1 MAAIVRGGG
10 RGGHTRHGAL
20 CAAPSP
26 GRRRWRPPL
35 FELRCCRAPVTQLGL
50 DSCRS
55 APVLYYFLP
64 FHSYTPPGSLPA
76 LGGVDGYLTLG
87 EGGGGR
93 MAPSASAGPRPGSA
107 RPRPLPRSRSWRRC
121 FPPRSLLPRCPP
133 APHVTGAGSRISRS
147 CCAGNPAR
155 SAALRWRRGCASE
168 AAPGDCY
175 PHRFSGL
182 DLNSSDSQSEGSST
196 SKGRYIPPHLRNRE
210 ASKQGF
216 DSGGWSSRRDK
227 DAYSS
232 FGARSDRDAKS
243 SFFDRGTGSRGGRY
257 EERGRGGDYD
267 RSGFGRFE
275 RGGNSRWCD
284 KSDEDDWSKPLPPS
298 ERLEQ
303 ELFSGS
309 NTGINFEKYDD
320 IPVEATGSNCP
331 PHIESFSDVDMGEII
346 MGNIELT
353 RYTRPTPVQKH
364 AIPIIKEKRDLMACA
379 QTGSGKT
386 AAFLLP
392 ILSQIYA
399 DGPGDALRAMK
410 ENGRYG
416 RRKQYPISLVLAPT
430 RELAVQIYEEARK
443 FAYRSRV
450 RPCVVYGGADIGQQI
465 RDLERGCHLLVAT
478 PGRLVDMMER
488 GKIGLDFCKY
498 LVLDEA
504 DRMLDMGFE
513 PQIRRIVEQ
522 DTMPPK
528 GVRHTMMFSAT
539 FPKEIQMLA
548 RDFLDE
554 YIFLAV
560 GRVGST
566 SENITQ
572 KVVWVEE
579 PDKRSFLLDLLNA
592 TGKDSLTLVFVE
604 TKKGADALEDFLY
617 HEGYACTS
625 IHGDRSQRDR
635 EEALHQFR
643 SGKSPILVATAVA
656 ARGLDISNV
665 KHVINFDLPSDIEEY
680 VHRIGR
686 TGRVGNLG
694 LATSFFNERNINI
707 TKDLLD
713 LLVEAKQEVPSW
725 LENMAYEQH
734 HKGGGSRG
742 RSKSS
747 RFSGGF
753 GARDYRTS
761 SGFGSS
767 SSSSSRSTSS
777 RSGGSSSRGFG
788 GGGYGGFYNS
798 DGYGGNYNSQGV
810 DWWGN

>member
-1 MAAIVRGGG
+1 MSHVAVENA
-10 RGGHTRHGAL
+10 
-20 CAAPSP
+20 
-26 GRRRWRPPL
+26 
-35 FELRCCRAPVTQLGL
+35 LGL
-50 DSCRS
+50 DQQF
-55 APVLYYFLP
+55 A
-64 FHSYTPPGSLPA
+64 
-76 LGGVDGYLTLG
+76 
-87 EGGGGR
+87 
-93 MAPSASAGPRPGSA
+93 
-107 RPRPLPRSRSWRRC
+107 
-121 FPPRSLLPRCPP
+121 
-133 APHVTGAGSRISRS
+133 
-147 CCAGNPAR
+147 
-155 SAALRWRRGCASE
+155 
-168 AAPGDCY
+168 
-175 PHRFSGL
+175 GL
-182 DLNSSDSQSEGSST
+182 DLNSSDNQSGGST
-196 SKGRYIPPHLRNRE
+196 
-210 ASKQGF
+210 ASSFYDK
-216 DSGGWSSRRDK
+216 DSSGWSSSKDK

-232 FGARSDRDAKS
+232 FGSRSDSRGKS
-243 SFFDRGTGSRGGRY
+243 SFFSDRGSGSRGRFDD
-257 EERGRGGDYD
+257 RGRSDYDGIGSRGD
-267 RSGFGRFE
+267 RSGFGKFE

-303 ELFSGS
+303 ELFSGG

-320 IPVEATGSNCP
+320 IPVEATGNNCP
-331 PHIESFSDVDMGEII
+331 PHIESFSDVEMGEII

-392 ILSQIYA
+392 ILSQIYS
-399 DGPGDALRAMK
+399 DGPGEALRAMK

-443 FAYRSRV
+443 FSYRSRV

-560 GRVGST
+560 GRVGS
-566 SENITQ
+566 
-572 KVVWVEE
+572 
-579 PDKRSFLLDLLNA
+579 
-592 TGKDSLTLVFVE
+592 KDSLTLVFVE
-604 TKKGADALEDFLY
+604 TKKGADSLEDFLY

-725 LENMAYEQH
+725 LENMAYEH
-734 HKGGGSRG
+734 HYKGSSRG

-753 GARDYRTS
+753 GARDYRQS
-761 SGFGSS
+761 SGASS
-767 SSSSSRSTSS
+767 SSFSSSRANSS
-777 RSGGSSSRGFG
+777 RSGGGGHGSSRGFG

>member
-1 MAAIVRGGG
+1 M
-10 RGGHTRHGAL
+10 L
-20 CAAPSP
+20 
-26 GRRRWRPPL
+26 
-35 FELRCCRAPVTQLGL
+35 
-50 DSCRS
+50 
-55 APVLYYFLP
+55 
-64 FHSYTPPGSLPA
+64 
-76 LGGVDGYLTLG
+76 
-87 EGGGGR
+87 
-93 MAPSASAGPRPGSA
+93 
-107 RPRPLPRSRSWRRC
+107 
-121 FPPRSLLPRCPP
+121 
-133 APHVTGAGSRISRS
+133 
-147 CCAGNPAR
+147 
-155 SAALRWRRGCASE
+155 
-168 AAPGDCY
+168 
-175 PHRFSGL
+175 PHRPSL
-182 DLNSSDSQSEGSST
+182 CV
-196 SKGRYIPPHLRNRE
+196 
-210 ASKQGF
+210 AGF

-267 RSGFGRFE
+267 RSGFGRFD
-275 RGGNSRWCD
+275 RGGGNSRWCD

-734 HKGGGSRG
+734 HKGGGSQVC
-742 RSKSS
+742 
-747 RFSGGF
+747 F

-777 RSGGSSSRGFG
+777 RSGGSGSRGFG

>member
-1 MAAIVRGGG
+1 MSHVAV
-10 RGGHTRHGAL
+10 
-20 CAAPSP
+20 
-26 GRRRWRPPL
+26 
-35 FELRCCRAPVTQLGL
+35 GL
-50 DSCRS
+50 DQQL
-55 APVLYYFLP
+55 AV
-64 FHSYTPPGSLPA
+64 
-76 LGGVDGYLTLG
+76 
-87 EGGGGR
+87 
-93 MAPSASAGPRPGSA
+93 
-107 RPRPLPRSRSWRRC
+107 
-121 FPPRSLLPRCPP
+121 
-133 APHVTGAGSRISRS
+133 
-147 CCAGNPAR
+147 
-155 SAALRWRRGCASE
+155 
-168 AAPGDCY
+168 
-175 PHRFSGL
+175 L
-182 DLNSSDSQSEGSST
+182 DLNSADVQGVP
-196 SKGRYIPPHLRNRE
+196 GRRYIPPHLRNKE
-210 ASKQGF
+210 ASKN
-216 DSGGWSSRRDK
+216 DSPGGWDNGSSNGFVNGYHDGRDNRMNGGN
-227 DAYSS
+227 S
-232 FGARSDRDAKS
+232 FGGRGPMRNDRGGRGGFRGITSGPYNPIQPMQNAGFGYDNKDGGGWNAPKDNAYNSFGGRSDRGKS
-243 SFFDRGTGSRGGRY
+243 SFNDRGSSSRGRY
-257 EERGRGGDYD
+257 ERGG
-267 RSGFGRFE
+267 FGG
-275 RGGNSRWCD
+275 GGNSRWVED
-284 KSDEDDWSKPLPPS
+284 SRDEDWSKPLPPN
-298 ERLEQ
+298 ERLEH

-320 IPVEATGSNCP
+320 IPVEATGNNCP
-331 PHIESFSDVDMGEII
+331 HHIESFHDLEMGEII
-346 MGNIELT
+346 MGNINLT

-364 AIPIIKEKRDLMACA
+364 AIPIIKSKRDLMACA

-392 ILSQIYA
+392 VLSQIYT
-399 DGPGDALRAMK
+399 DGPGEALQAVK
-410 ENGRYG
+410 NSAQENGKYG

-430 RELAVQIYEEARK
+430 RELALQIYDEARK
-443 FAYRSRV
+443 FAYRSHV

-488 GKIGLDFCKY
+488 GKIGLDYCNY

-528 GVRHTMMFSAT
+528 GLRQTMMFSAT
-539 FPKEIQMLA
+539 FPKEIQILA
-548 RDFLDE
+548 RDFLEE

-579 PDKRSFLLDLLNA
+579 NDKRSFLLDLLNA
-592 TGKDSLTLVFVE
+592 TVIPNEVQDNTGENVEKPGKESLTLVFVE

-617 HEGYACTS
+617 REGYACTS

-643 SGKSPILVATAVA
+643 SGKCPILVATAVA

-694 LATSFFNERNINI
+694 LATSFFNDKNGNI

-713 LLVEAKQEVPSW
+713 ILVEAKQEVPSW
-725 LENMAYEQH
+725 LESLAYEHQH
-734 HKGGGSRG
+734 KSSSRG
-742 RSKSS
+742 RAK
-747 RFSGGF
+747 RFSGAF
-753 GARDYRTS
+753 GARDYRQTSNNTS
-761 SGFGSS
+761 SGGFGNRGG
-767 SSSSSRSTSS
+767 RSA
-777 RSGGSSSRGFG
+777 GGHGGNRGFG
-788 GGGYGGFYNS
+788 GGGFGNFGYNS
-798 DGYGGNYNSQGV
+798 DGYGGNYSQV